1 MKIVSSFFFTLCQGS
16 AMKEWFD
23 RDLCPGYD
31 CQRGGTL
38 GKALRM
44 MGAHTKTQIIT
55 TFEGA
60 NCDQVKKEVNARI

>member
-1 MKIVSSFFFTLCQGS
+1 
-16 AMKEWFD
+16 MKEWFD